1 MKTFTVLEYAQAKG
15 LYRQLAAVR
24 LENLL
29 SKGIIKPAERLK
41 VVRGKEVSTYE
52 FRDGSE
58 LDLRPSKPMLTVSL
72 TDYRFFSDPFNRT
85 NWRKA

>member
-1 MKTFTVLEYAQAKG
+1 MKTFTVLEYAQANG

-24 LENLL
+24 LKNLL

-41 VVRGKEVSTYE
+41 VVRSKEVSTYE

-58 LDLRPSKPMLTVSL
+58 LDLVPSKPMLKVVL

-85 NWRKA
+85 GWRQS